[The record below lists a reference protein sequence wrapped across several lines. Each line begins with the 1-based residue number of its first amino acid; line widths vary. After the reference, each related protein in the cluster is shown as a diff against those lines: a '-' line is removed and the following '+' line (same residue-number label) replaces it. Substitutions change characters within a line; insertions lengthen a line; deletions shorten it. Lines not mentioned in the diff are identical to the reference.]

1 MTEAIKCKLAVVQM
15 DCVLGQIP
23 PNLEKIAR
31 FAEAAGALGVELLV
45 FPETATTGYFV
56 ADALE
61 QLAEPCD
68 GPTDT
73 ALGRIAAAAG
83 LHMAVGTIEKSDA
96 GCHDAQTLFAPDGR
110 RLATYRKAH
119 LFSAERDTFVAGDT
133 PTVVDTSLGTLGMTV
148 CYDMIFADYFRRLR
162 DLGAGI
168 ILNSTNWIG
177 DRYQQETWGWSGIT
191 TQGMAATRALEHG
204 VIVAMA
210 NRVGREIGFDSLGHS
225 CIAGPSGR
233 ILASLPSG
241 EGLAVADIDL
251 AAEDLERWRAIATYR
266 SDRRPELYSEG

>member
-15 DCVLGQIP
+15 DCVLGEIA

-45 FPETATTGYFV
+45 FPETATTGYFL

-61 QLAEPCD
+61 RLAEPSD

-73 ALGRIAAAAG
+73 ALGRIAASAG
-83 LHMAVGTIEKSDA
+83 LHMAVGTIEKGEA
-96 GCHDAQTLFAPDGR
+96 GYHDTQVLFAPDGR
-110 RLATYRKAH
+110 RLSTYRKAH

-133 PTVVDTSLGTLGMTV
+133 PTVVDTSLGALGMTV

-168 ILNSTNWIG
+168 VLNSTNWIG
-177 DRYQQETWGWSGIT
+177 DQYQQEVWGWSGVT

-233 ILASLPSG
+233 ILASLPAG

-266 SDRRPELYSEG
+266 SDRRPELYSER